1 MSEWQAEL
9 QFVLALFTMCA
20 ILESLLSI
28 PLLRASRSLY
38 YFVIYCSSLTH
49 ANAFENHESSNG
61 EEPLLKTPPSS
72 TPPPPPVLGYAVAA
86 AAQQNHVDNAPDSP
100 PPSAVSSRL
109 VNHVTS
115 PATTMPSSL
124 SRPSSLV
131 GNGTEQSVQQSMN
144 SNHFPGNC
152 FIVARLVWF

>member
-1 MSEWQAEL
+1 M
-9 QFVLALFTMCA
+9 
-20 ILESLLSI
+20 
-28 PLLRASRSLY
+28 
-38 YFVIYCSSLTH
+38 
-49 ANAFENHESSNG
+49 
-61 EEPLLKTPPSS
+61 
-72 TPPPPPVLGYAVAA
+72 AA

-100 PPSAVSSRL
+100 PPSAASSRL

-115 PATTMPSSL
+115 PATTMPGSL

-152 FIVARLVWF
+152 FIVARLVGSDRSDYLEGASLCDQNILNVCRRQGIFVYFLCGGNDHCGSNSLPIMFLAKEIQAS